1 MVDKLSNL
9 IDRLEAA
16 IGKLETGGPSGGSAD
31 TSAIVAEFEDI
42 LNGNFSTFQARAHK
56 LGDLVAQQADLLNKA
71 LQAELDLIK
80 VASKSKKP
88 ADLQAVAQAVSQAV
102 AAVVDFREKN
112 RSNKD
117 AFNFLSALSEGVP
130 ALGWVLVS
138 PTPVPYIEESLQA
151 AKFYTN
157 KILTE
162 FKGKDQNKVDFANSY
177 VEFLKDLQAYVKK
190 NHTTGLTWNPK
201 GGDAGSASTG
211 SAPSA
216 PAKPKVVASASE
228 PSAESKSSLF
238 AALNQGDNVTSS
250 LKHVTKDM
258 KTKNLPAEQKSSV
271 VPASAPTTSTKT
283 KENVVGGA
291 PGSKPP
297 KFEIEGV
304 KWVVEHQVGNKNI
317 EITNTNPKQT
327 VYIYKCSDSVIQI
340 QGKVNHI
347 TIDGCNKMGVVFV
360 DAIAACEAV
369 NCSSLQIQVTGK
381 VPSVAIDKCSGV
393 QVFLSKSSLET
404 EIVTSK
410 SSEMNIVIPKGD
422 DVIELPVPEQ
432 YVTKVKDGKLL
443 TETVAH
449 AAA

>member
-9 IDRLEAA
+9 VDRLEAA
-16 IGKLETGGPSGGSAD
+16 IGKLEAGGVSGGSAAD

-42 LNGNFSTFQARAHK
+42 LNGNFSTFQARANK
-56 LGDLVAQQADLLNKA
+56 LGDLVAQQAELLNKA
-71 LQAELDLIK
+71 LQAELELIK

-88 ADLQAVAQAVSQAV
+88 ADLQAVAQAVSQGV

-117 AFNFLSALSEGVP
+117 TFNFLSALSEGVP

-201 GGDAGSASTG
+201 GGDAGSTSST

-216 PAKPKVVASASE
+216 PVKPKVAVSAE

-238 AALNQGDNVTSS
+238 AALNQGDNVTSG

-297 KFEIEGV
+297 KFEKEGN

-317 EITNTNPKQT
+317 EISDTSAKQT
-327 VYIYKCSDSVIQI
+327 VYIFKCSDSVIQI

-347 TIDGCNKMGVVFV
+347 TIDGCNKTGVVFG

-369 NCSSLQIQVTGK
+369 NCSSLQIQVTGR

-422 DVIELPVPEQ
+422 DVVELPVPEQ

>member
-1 MVDKLSNL
+1 MLS
-9 IDRLEAA
+9 
-16 IGKLETGGPSGGSAD
+16 
-31 TSAIVAEFEDI
+31 
-42 LNGNFSTFQARAHK
+42 
-56 LGDLVAQQADLLNKA
+56 
-71 LQAELDLIK
+71 
-80 VASKSKKP
+80 
-88 ADLQAVAQAVSQAV
+88 
-102 AAVVDFREKN
+102 
-112 RSNKD
+112 
-117 AFNFLSALSEGVP
+117 
-130 ALGWVLVS
+130 
-138 PTPVPYIEESLQA
+138 
-151 AKFYTN
+151 
-157 KILTE
+157 
-162 FKGKDQNKVDFANSY
+162 
-177 VEFLKDLQAYVKK
+177 FLKDLQAYVKK

-201 GGDAGSASTG
+201 GGDAGSASSA

-216 PAKPKVVASASE
+216 PSKPKVAISSAE

-238 AALNQGDNVTSS
+238 AALNQGDNVTSA

-258 KTKNLPAEQKSSV
+258 KTKNLPPEQKSSV
-271 VPASAPTTSTKT
+271 VPASSAPATSTKT

-297 KFEIEGV
+297 KFEKEGV

-317 EITNTNPKQT
+317 EITDTNPKQT
-327 VYIYKCSDSVIQI
+327 VYIYKCADSVIQI

-347 TIDGCNKMGVVFV
+347 TIDGCNKTGVVFV

-369 NCSSLQIQVTGK
+369 NCSSLQIQVTGR